1 MDVTAWFPRG
11 GSLDKII
18 VEGGHPLNG
27 QVTISG
33 AKNAVLPVLA
43 ATLLTHVQS
52 EIQAVPGVR
61 DVTTMVRLVQELGTK
76 VDHFEGDR
84 VVLDAA
90 GVNNPIAP
98 YDLVSTMRASCL
110 VLGPLLARLGE
121 AKVSLPGGC
130 AIGARPIDLH
140 IKGLEALGANIR
152 LEKGYVH
159 GTAKK
164 LKGVHHT
171 FDLVTVTGTMNIM
184 MAAALAEGE
193 TVLNNAAREP
203 EVGFLADV
211 LNRSGAKIKGAGTGK
226 IVIQGVTSLTPI
238 ECRILP
244 DRIEA
249 ATYMIAA
256 AIANGNVEVLNCV
269 PGHME
274 PIIDKL
280 RQAGVT
286 VETGENS
293 VRVKGNGPLSPV
305 DITTEPYPGFATDV
319 QAQFMTLMTL
329 AKGQSRITE
338 TVFEN
343 RFMHVAELKRM
354 GADISI
360 EGHTATVRGVGQLS
374 GAPVMATDL
383 RASACLVLAGLVAE
397 RDTVVSR
404 VYHIDRG
411 YQDMEKKLS
420 QLGAAIRRV
429 K

>member
-1 MDVTAWFPRG
+1 MTAWFLRG
-11 GSLDKII
+11 GDLDKII
-18 VEGGHPLNG
+18 VEGGHPLKG

-33 AKNAVLPVLA
+33 AKNAVLPALA
-43 ATLLTHVQS
+43 ATLLTQGKS
-52 EIQAVPGVR
+52 EIEAVPGVR
-61 DVTTMVRLVQELGTK
+61 DVTTMVRLVEELGAT
-76 VDHFEGDR
+76 VGHFGDDR
-84 VVLDAA
+84 VVLDASRI
-90 GVNNPIAP
+90 NNPVAP
-98 YDLVSTMRASCL
+98 YELVSTMRASCL

-140 IKGLEALGANIR
+140 IKGLEALGAEIR
-152 LEKGYVH
+152 LEEGYVH
-159 GTAKK
+159 GIAKQ
-164 LKGVHHT
+164 LKGAPYT
-171 FDLVTVTGTMNIM
+171 FDLVTVTGTMNVM

-193 TVLNNAAREP
+193 TVLKNAAREP

-211 LNRSGAKIKGAGTGK
+211 LNHSGAKIKGAGTDT
-226 IVIQGVTSLTPI
+226 IVIEGVTSLTPI
-238 ECRILP
+238 QCRVLP

-256 AIANGNVEVLNCV
+256 AIANGDVEVLNCV
-269 PGHME
+269 PEHME
-274 PIIDKL
+274 PIIGKL
-280 RQAGVT
+280 RQAGIT
-286 VETGENS
+286 VESGEHS
-293 VRVKGNGPLSPV
+293 VRVKGNGSLSPV

-329 AKGQSRITE
+329 AKGDSRITE

-360 EGHTATVRGVGQLS
+360 EGHTATVKGVEHLS

-420 QLGAAIRRV
+420 RLGAAIRRV

>member
-1 MDVTAWFPRG
+1 M
-11 GSLDKII
+11 DKII

-43 ATLLTHVQS
+43 STLLTQGKNVIEEAPQ
-52 EIQAVPGVR
+52 VR
-61 DVTTMVRLVQELGTK
+61 DVNTMVRLVQELGTQ
-76 VDHFEGDR
+76 VDHFEGGR
-84 VVLDAA
+84 VVLDTS
-90 GVNNPIAP
+90 GVNNPVAP
-98 YDLVSTMRASCL
+98 YELVSTMRASCL

-140 IKGLEALGANIR
+140 IKGLEAMGAEIR
-152 LEKGYVH
+152 LEEGYVY

-164 LKGVHHT
+164 LKGTQHT

-193 TVLNNAAREP
+193 TILNNAAREP

-211 LNRSGAKIKGAGTGK
+211 LNRSGAKIKGAGTDT
-226 IVIQGVTSLTPI
+226 IIIQGVTSLAPI

-256 AIANGNVEVLNCV
+256 AIANGNVEVMNCV
-269 PGHME
+269 PEHME
-274 PIIDKL
+274 PIIDCL

-286 VETGENS
+286 VETEGNL

-329 AKGQSRITE
+329 AEGQSRITE

-360 EGHTATVRGVGQLS
+360 EGHTATVTGVKQLS

>member
-1 MDVTAWFPRG
+1 MDR
-11 GSLDKII
+11 II
-18 VEGGHPLNG
+18 VEGGHKLKG

-43 ATLLTHVQS
+43 ATLLTS
-52 EIQAVPGVR
+52 GKNKIGAVPGVR
-61 DVTTMVRLVQELGTK
+61 DVTTMVRLVQELGVK

-84 VVLDAA
+84 VVLDTA
-90 GVNNPIAP
+90 GVNNPVAP

-140 IKGLEALGANIR
+140 IKGLKALGAEIR

-164 LKGVHHT
+164 LKGAHHI
-171 FDLVTVTGTMNIM
+171 FDSVTVTGTMNVM
-184 MAAALAEGE
+184 MAATLAEGE
-193 TVLNNAAREP
+193 TVLDNVAREP
-203 EVGFLADV
+203 EVSFLAEV
-211 LNRSGAKIKGAGTGK
+211 LNRCGAKIEGAGSDK
-226 IVIQGVTSLTPI
+226 IVIQGVTSLQPI
-238 ECRILP
+238 ECHILP

-256 AIANGNVEVLNCV
+256 AITDGDVEVLNCV
-269 PGHME
+269 PSHLE
-274 PIIDKL
+274 AVNLKL
-280 RQAGVT
+280 REAGIT
-286 VETGENS
+286 LEEKENS
-293 VRVKGNGPLSPV
+293 VRVKGNGGLSPV
-305 DITTEPYPGFATDV
+305 HIRTHPYPGFATDV

-329 AKGQSRITE
+329 AQGQSMITE

-354 GADISI
+354 GADILI
-360 EGHTATVRGVGQLS
+360 EGHTAIVTGVKQLS

-383 RASACLVLAGLVAE
+383 RASACLVLAGLVAD

-420 QLGAAIRRV
+420 QLGAAIRRI

>member
-1 MDVTAWFPRG
+1 M
-11 GSLDKII
+11 DKII

-43 ATLLTHVQS
+43 ATLLTQGKN
-52 EIQAVPGVR
+52 EIREAPQVR
-61 DVTTMVRLVQELGTK
+61 DVNTMVRLVQELGVK

-84 VVLDAA
+84 VVLDTA
-90 GVNNPIAP
+90 GVNNPVAP
-98 YDLVSTMRASCL
+98 YELVSTMRASCL

-140 IKGLEALGANIR
+140 IKGLEALGAKIR
-152 LEKGYVH
+152 LEKGYVY

-164 LKGVHHT
+164 LKGTHHT

-184 MAAALAEGE
+184 MAAVLAEGE
-193 TVLNNAAREP
+193 TVLTNAAREP

-211 LNRSGAKIKGAGTGK
+211 LNQSGAKIEGAGTDT

-256 AIANGNVEVLNCV
+256 AIAHGDVEVLNCV

-274 PIIDKL
+274 PLIDKL

-286 VETGENS
+286 VDTHKDS
-293 VRVKGNGPLSPV
+293 VRVKGNGRLSPV

-329 AKGQSRITE
+329 AEGESRITE

-360 EGHTATVRGVGQLS
+360 DGHTATVTGVKQLS

-383 RASACLVLAGLVAE
+383 RASACLVLAGLVAD

>member
-1 MDVTAWFPRG
+1 M
-11 GSLDKII
+11 DKII

-43 ATLLTHVQS
+43 ATLLTQGKS
-52 EIQAVPGVR
+52 EIKEVPGVR
-61 DVTTMVRLVQELGTK
+61 DVTTMVCLVQKLGARI
-76 VDHFEGDR
+76 DYFEGDR
-84 VVLDAA
+84 VVLDAT
-90 GVNNPIAP
+90 GINNPIAP

-140 IKGLEALGANIR
+140 IKGLEALGAKIR
-152 LEKGYVH
+152 LEKGYVY

-164 LKGVHHT
+164 LKGTRHT
-171 FDLVTVTGTMNIM
+171 FDLVTVTGTMNVM

-203 EVGFLADV
+203 EVSFLADV
-211 LNRSGAKIKGAGTGK
+211 LNHSGAKIKGAGTKK

-256 AIANGNVEVLNCV
+256 AIANGDVEVLNCV
-269 PGHME
+269 PRHME

-286 VETGENS
+286 VDTGENS
-293 VRVKGNGPLSPV
+293 VRVKGNGQLSPV

-329 AKGQSRITE
+329 AQGQSRITE

-360 EGHTATVRGVGQLS
+360 EGHTATVAGVEQLS

>member
-1 MDVTAWFPRG
+1 M
-11 GSLDKII
+11 DKII

-43 ATLLTHVQS
+43 ATLLTQGKS

-61 DVTTMVRLVQELGTK
+61 DVTTMVRLVQELGVK

-84 VVLDAA
+84 VVLDAT
-90 GVNNPIAP
+90 GMNNPIAP

-140 IKGLEALGANIR
+140 IKGLEALGAKIQ
-152 LEKGYVH
+152 LEEGYVH

-171 FDLVTVTGTMNIM
+171 FDLVTVTGTMNVM

-193 TVLNNAAREP
+193 TVLSNAAREP
-203 EVGFLADV
+203 EVSFLADV
-211 LNRSGAKIKGAGTGK
+211 LNQSGAKIKGAGTDK

-256 AIANGNVEVLNCV
+256 AIANGNVEVLNCT
-269 PGHME
+269 PGHMK

-286 VETGENS
+286 VETSENS
-293 VRVKGNGPLSPV
+293 VRVKGNGQLYPV

-360 EGHTATVRGVGQLS
+360 EGHTATVRGVEHLS

>member
-1 MDVTAWFPRG
+1 MDR
-11 GSLDKII
+11 II
-18 VEGGHPLNG
+18 VEGGHRLQG

-43 ATLLTHVQS
+43 ATLLTAGRN
-52 EIQAVPGVR
+52 EIHNVPGVR
-61 DVTTMVRLVQELGTK
+61 DVTTMLHLVQELGA
-76 VDHFEGDR
+76 VGDHIKGDR
-84 VVLDAA
+84 VTLDTA
-90 GVNNPIAP
+90 GVNNPVAP

-140 IKGLEALGANIR
+140 IKGLEALGADIT

-159 GTAKK
+159 GTAKQ
-164 LKGVHHT
+164 LKGTRHI
-171 FDLVTVTGTMNIM
+171 FDSVTVTGTMNVM
-184 MAAALAEGE
+184 MAAVLAEGE
-193 TVLNNAAREP
+193 TILENCAREP
-203 EVGFLADV
+203 EVGFLAEV
-211 LNRSGAKIKGAGTGK
+211 LNASGAKIEGAGSDK
-226 IVIQGVTSLTPI
+226 IVIQGVTSLQPI
-238 ECRILP
+238 NCRILP

-256 AIANGNVEVLNCV
+256 AITGGDVEVLNCN
-269 PGHME
+269 PSHLE
-274 PIIDKL
+274 AISLKL
-280 RQAGVT
+280 REAGVGL
-286 VETGENS
+286 EERDNS
-293 VRVKGNGPLSPV
+293 LRVQGNGELLPV
-305 DITTEPYPGFATDV
+305 HIRTHPYPGFATDV

-329 AKGQSRITE
+329 AKGRSLITE

-354 GADISI
+354 GADIVI
-360 EGHTATVRGVGQLS
+360 EGHTAMVTGVEQLS

-383 RASACLVLAGLVAE
+383 RASACLVLAGLVAD

-411 YQDMEKKLS
+411 YQDMDKKLS
-420 QLGAAIRRV
+420 QLGAAIRRIR
-429 K
+429 

>member
-1 MDVTAWFPRG
+1 MDR
-11 GSLDKII
+11 II
-18 VEGGHPLNG
+18 VEGGHRLQG

-43 ATLLTHVQS
+43 ATLLTAGRN
-52 EIQAVPGVR
+52 EIHNVPGVR
-61 DVTTMVRLVQELGTK
+61 DVTTMVRLVKELGAAG
-76 VDHFEGDR
+76 DHIKGDR
-84 VVLDAA
+84 LTLDTA
-90 GVNNPIAP
+90 GVNNPVAP

-130 AIGARPIDLH
+130 AIGARPINLH
-140 IKGLEALGANIR
+140 IQGLEALGADIA

-159 GTAKK
+159 GIAKQ
-164 LKGVHHT
+164 LKGTHHI
-171 FDLVTVTGTMNIM
+171 FDSVTVTGTMNVM
-184 MAAALAEGE
+184 MAAVLAEGGTILE
-193 TVLNNAAREP
+193 NCAREP
-203 EVGFLADV
+203 EVGFLAEV
-211 LNRSGAKIKGAGTGK
+211 LNASGAKIEGAGSDR
-226 IVIQGVTSLTPI
+226 IVIQGVTSLQPI
-238 ECRILP
+238 NCRILP

-256 AIANGNVEVLNCV
+256 AITGGDVEVLNCN
-269 PGHME
+269 PSHLE
-274 PIIDKL
+274 AINLKL
-280 RQAGVT
+280 REAGVDL
-286 VETGENS
+286 EERDNS
-293 VRVKGNGPLSPV
+293 LRVQGNGELLPV
-305 DITTEPYPGFATDV
+305 NIRTHPYPGFATDV

-329 AKGQSRITE
+329 AKGRSLITE

-354 GADISI
+354 GADIVI
-360 EGHTATVRGVGQLS
+360 EGHTAMVTGVEQLS

-383 RASACLVLAGLVAE
+383 RASACLVLAGLVAD

-411 YQDMEKKLS
+411 YQDMDKKLS

-429 K
+429 R

>member
-1 MDVTAWFPRG
+1 M
-11 GSLDKII
+11 DKII

-43 ATLLTHVQS
+43 ATLLTQGKCKV
-52 EIQAVPGVR
+52 QAVPRVR
-61 DVTTMVRLVQELGTK
+61 DVTTMVRLVQELGAG
-76 VDHFEGDR
+76 VDCFEGDS
-84 VVLDAA
+84 VVLDTT
-90 GVNNPIAP
+90 GINNPIAP

-152 LEKGYVH
+152 LEEGYVH
-159 GTAKK
+159 GIAKK
-164 LKGVHHT
+164 LKGVRHT
-171 FDLVTVTGTMNIM
+171 FDLVTVTGTMNVM

-203 EVGFLADV
+203 EVSFLADI
-211 LNRSGAKIKGAGTGK
+211 LNHSGAKIKGAGTEK
-226 IVIQGVTSLTPI
+226 IVIQGVTSLAPI

-249 ATYMIAA
+249 ATYMIAG
-256 AIANGNVEVLNCV
+256 AIANGDVEVLNCV

-280 RQAGVT
+280 RQTGVT
-286 VETGENS
+286 VDTRENS
-293 VRVKGNGPLSPV
+293 VRVKGNGLLSPV

-329 AKGQSRITE
+329 AGGQSRITE

-360 EGHTATVRGVGQLS
+360 EGHTATVRGVKQLS

>member
-1 MDVTAWFPRG
+1 M
-11 GSLDKII
+11 DKII
-18 VEGGHPLNG
+18 VEGGHKLNG
-27 QVTISG
+27 RVRVSG
-33 AKNAVLPVLA
+33 AKNAVLPILA
-43 ATLLTHVQS
+43 ATLLTQGKN
-52 EIQAVPGVR
+52 EIREAPKVR
-61 DVTTMVRLVQELGTK
+61 DVNTMVSLVKELGAE
-76 VDHFEGDR
+76 VDHFEGDH
-84 VVLDAA
+84 VVLDTTS
-90 GVNNPIAP
+90 VNNPVAP

-140 IKGLEALGANIR
+140 IKGLEALGAKIR
-152 LEKGYVH
+152 LEEGYVY

-193 TVLNNAAREP
+193 TVLCNAAQEP
-203 EVGFLADV
+203 EVNYLADV
-211 LNRSGAKIKGAGTGK
+211 LNQSGAKIKGAGTDT
-226 IVIQGVTSLTPI
+226 IVIQGVTSLKPFD
-238 ECRILP
+238 CRILP

-256 AIANGNVEVLNCV
+256 AITNGDVEVLNCV
-269 PGHME
+269 PGHMV

-286 VETGENS
+286 VETGESS
-293 VRVKGNGPLSPV
+293 VRVKGNGKLSPV
-305 DITTEPYPGFATDV
+305 DFTTEPYPGFATDV

-329 AKGQSRITE
+329 AKGKSRITE

-360 EGHTATVRGVGQLS
+360 EGNTATVRGVDHLS

>member
-1 MDVTAWFPRG
+1 
-11 GSLDKII
+11 LDKII
-18 VEGGHPLNG
+18 VEGGHKLNG
-27 QVTISG
+27 RVRVSG
-33 AKNAVLPVLA
+33 AKNAVLPILA
-43 ATLLTHVQS
+43 ATLLTQGKN
-52 EIQAVPGVR
+52 EIREAPKVR
-61 DVTTMVRLVQELGTK
+61 DVNTMVSLVKELGAE
-76 VDHFEGDR
+76 VDHFEGDH
-84 VVLDAA
+84 VVLDTTS
-90 GVNNPIAP
+90 VNNPVAP

-140 IKGLEALGANIR
+140 IKGLEALGAKIR
-152 LEKGYVH
+152 LEEGYVY

-171 FDLVTVTGTMNIM
+171 FDLVTVTGTMNVM

-193 TVLNNAAREP
+193 TVLCNAAREP
-203 EVGFLADV
+203 EVNYLADV
-211 LNRSGAKIKGAGTGK
+211 LNQSGAKIKGAGTDK
-226 IVIQGVTSLTPI
+226 IVIQGVTSLKPFD
-238 ECRILP
+238 CRILP

-256 AIANGNVEVLNCV
+256 AITNGDVEVLNCV

-293 VRVKGNGPLSPV
+293 VRVKGNGKLSPV
-305 DITTEPYPGFATDV
+305 DFTTEPYPGFATDV

-354 GADISI
+354 GADIFI
-360 EGHTATVRGVGQLS
+360 EGHTATVRGVDHLS

>member
-1 MDVTAWFPRG
+1 MDR
-11 GSLDKII
+11 II
-18 VEGGHPLNG
+18 VEGGHRLQG

-43 ATLLTHVQS
+43 ATLLTAGRN
-52 EIQAVPGVR
+52 EIHNVPGVR
-61 DVTTMVRLVQELGTK
+61 DVTTMVRLVQELGA
-76 VDHFEGDR
+76 VGDHIKGDR
-84 VVLDAA
+84 VTLDTA
-90 GVNNPIAP
+90 GVNNPVAP

-140 IKGLEALGANIR
+140 IKGLEALGADIT

-159 GTAKK
+159 GIAKQ
-164 LKGVHHT
+164 LKGTRHI
-171 FDLVTVTGTMNIM
+171 FDSVTVTGTMNVM
-184 MAAALAEGE
+184 MAAVLAEGE
-193 TVLNNAAREP
+193 TILENCAKEP
-203 EVGFLADV
+203 EVGFLAEV
-211 LNRSGAKIKGAGTGK
+211 LNSSGAKIEGAGSDK
-226 IVIQGVTSLTPI
+226 IVIQGVTSLQPI
-238 ECRILP
+238 NCRILP

-256 AIANGNVEVLNCV
+256 AITGGDVEVLNCN
-269 PGHME
+269 PSHLE
-274 PIIDKL
+274 AISLKL
-280 RQAGVT
+280 CEAGVGL
-286 VETGENS
+286 EERDNS
-293 VRVKGNGPLSPV
+293 LRVQGNGELLPV
-305 DITTEPYPGFATDV
+305 HIRTHPYPGFATDV

-329 AKGQSRITE
+329 AKGRSLITE

-354 GADISI
+354 GADIVI
-360 EGHTATVRGVGQLS
+360 EGHTAMVTGVEQLS

-383 RASACLVLAGLVAE
+383 RASACLVLAVLVAV

-404 VYHIDRG
+404 VYHMDRG
-411 YQDMEKKLS
+411 YLVIDKKLS

-429 K
+429 R

>member
-1 MDVTAWFPRG
+1 MDR
-11 GSLDKII
+11 II
-18 VEGGHPLNG
+18 VEGGHQLNG
-27 QVTISG
+27 RVRISG

-43 ATLLTHVQS
+43 ATLLTHGKN
-52 EIQAVPGVR
+52 EIREAPRVR
-61 DVTTMVRLVQELGTK
+61 DVNTMVRLVNELGAE
-76 VDHFEGDR
+76 VEHFEGDH
-84 VVLDAA
+84 VVLDTT
-90 GVNNPIAP
+90 GVNNPVAP

-140 IKGLEALGANIR
+140 IKGLEALGATIR

-164 LKGVHHT
+164 LKGTHHV
-171 FDLVTVTGTMNIM
+171 FESVTVTGTMNVM

-193 TVLNNAAREP
+193 TVLENCAREP

-211 LNRSGAKIKGAGTGK
+211 LNQSGAKIAGAGSGR
-226 IVIQGVTSLTPI
+226 IVIQGVSSLKPFD
-238 ECRILP
+238 CKILP

-249 ATYMIAA
+249 STYMIAA
-256 AIANGNVEVLNCV
+256 AITGGDVEVLNCM
-269 PGHME
+269 PSHLE
-274 PIIDKL
+274 AINLKL
-280 RQAGVT
+280 REAGVDLEER
-286 VETGENS
+286 ETS
-293 VRVKGNGPLSPV
+293 IRVRGNGELSPV
-305 DITTEPYPGFATDV
+305 DIRTHPYPGFATDV

-329 AKGQSRITE
+329 AKGQSMISE

-354 GADISI
+354 GADIRI
-360 EGHTATVRGVGQLS
+360 EGHTAIVTGVKQLS

-383 RASACLVLAGLVAE
+383 RASACLVLAGLVAD